1 MMKKLTL
8 LLALLLAVVSL
19 NAQNKKMKIAVMDFK
34 NGVGVEEKDVKGLS
48 DMLINTLYETG
59 KFSIVER
66 SQIDQVIKE
75 QGFQLSGLTNE
86 QLAEMGKI
94 LGVKSVLVGTVNN
107 IASEYN
113 VDIRVVDVE
122 SGEIV
127 TTAGANKTLSITYR
141 AMMEK
146 IGKKLADNLILDEPK
161 TEPVAV
167 VVEKPKVEEPKPIK
181 QHFRKSGFTLR
192 PEVGFNFPLNPR
204 GSLYLA
210 YGPSAKIALGYQ
222 IGSHFFIGIEG
233 GWGGKWK
240 GEFHDYYDSYRPFWS
255 LEELPSY
262 YEEVSYSY
270 SYFPILA
277 DIRWYLIDHK
287 YSFVVGIQ
295 GGISNYKSYYDDPY
309 QSTASTLGEYQIYQ
323 KVDLIAG
330 INLGFAFKDF
340 EVTIGGE
347 THYDSFCF
355 TLNLCYCIRSETTFK
370 DLKWW

>member
-19 NAQNKKMKIAVMDFK
+19 NAQNQKMKIAVMDFK

-86 QLAEMGKI
+86 QLAEMGNI
-94 LGVKSVLVGTVNN
+94 LGVKSVLVGTVNL

-113 VDIRVVDVE
+113 VDVRAVDVE

-127 TTAGANKTLSITYR
+127 TTAGANKTPSITYR

-192 PEVGFNFPLNPR
+192 PELGYTINIADF
-204 GSLYLA
+204 
-210 YGPSAKIALGYQ
+210 YGPTAMLAMGYQ
-222 IGSHFFIGIEG
+222 VGPHFTFGIVG
-233 GWGGKWK
+233 GYGGNTK
-240 GEFHDYYDSYRPFWS
+240 DYSS
-255 LEELPSY
+255 L
-262 YEEVSYSY
+262 
-270 SYFPILA
+270 PIMGN
-277 DIRWYLIDHK
+277 IRWYLIDHRD
-287 YSFVVGIQ
+287 SFLADLSLGYDMGYYRNFFFSGSVGFAFGNFETAIGIQ
-295 GGISNYKSYYDDPY
+295 GGDGAF
-309 QSTASTLGEYQIYQ
+309 QGLGFS
-323 KVDLIAG
+323 
-330 INLGFAFKDF
+330 INLSYRFG
-340 EVTIGGE
+340 T
-347 THYDSFCF
+347 
-355 TLNLCYCIRSETTFK
+355 NTTFK
-370 DLKWW
+370 DLRWW